1 MKRISILTMTLSAYS
16 IWGFAQE
23 QQATLPHKFGPQ
35 RTRVTDLNPRS
46 QLLRGQSLHLPA
58 SATPHAVQVTCPLEA
73 VGAVCGYV
81 EVPLDRRHSDQKKIK
96 IYFELYTHSGSG
108 PAESAILAA
117 FGGPGYSATAAR
129 GFFQFLFAANF
140 DVHDLLLIDDRGRGL
155 SGTIRCKELQH
166 ATAPFQKAEADC
178 AAQLNDAASRYGT
191 GDIAQDTEAVRAAL
205 GYDKVDYFGFS
216 YGGTDITAY
225 ATRFGDHLR
234 SLVLDAPLGTPALK
248 PFVFDRYRARSET
261 RMVVLDCQ
269 RSPNC
274 APDHAD
280 PVAEFSK
287 VIATIRAHPIQGN
300 AFDANGNLVPVT
312 INERTLLEFVIG
324 SPTGA
329 FISTGELLA
338 ASAALEKGDKA
349 PLLRLGAEG
358 FFPRLSDQGDPT
370 IGVDVGAHYAT
381 PCVDASEPWDW
392 SAPVAQRIA
401 QYADAVSA
409 LPSDYFAPFSRK
421 AVTGSFSFFG
431 WPCLHWEKPTA
442 SSPVALTHAAY
453 PHVPTLVL
461 DGDMD
466 NSVPLEETHRV
477 ASLFPDST
485 FVRVAEA
492 GHITV
497 FWTACAQMLVSQ
509 FIENLASGDTSCA
522 STPEAVFPAVGRF
535 PLLAADARP
544 AKVDPNGQNHIGQ
557 EESRVV
563 TTAVAV
569 ATDAMQRSII
579 GFGDGV
585 GLRAGTF
592 HTDYADSWTT
602 TLTDC
607 AFARDVVVNGT
618 VTWAADLSFIA
629 DLTVSGSGTSGGT
642 LHIEGT
648 WQAPGTVGNFKVSG
662 VLGGRHVAVL
672 VPEA

>member
-1 MKRISILTMTLSAYS
+1 M
-16 IWGFAQE
+16 
-23 QQATLPHKFGPQ
+23 
-35 RTRVTDLNPRS
+35 
-46 QLLRGQSLHLPA
+46 
-58 SATPHAVQVTCPLEA
+58 
-73 VGAVCGYV
+73 
-81 EVPLDRRHSDQKKIK
+81 
-96 IYFELYTHSGSG
+96 
-108 PAESAILAA
+108 
-117 FGGPGYSATAAR
+117 
-129 GFFQFLFAANF
+129 
-140 DVHDLLLIDDRGRGL
+140 HDLLLIDDRGRGL

-166 ATAPFQKAEADC
+166 GTAPFQKAEADC
-178 AAQLNDAASRYGT
+178 AAQLGDAASRYGT

-205 GYDKVDYFGFS
+205 GYDKIDYFGFS

-248 PFVFDRYRARSET
+248 PFMFDQYRARSES

-269 RSPNC
+269 RSRNC
-274 APDHAD
+274 APDHTD

-287 VIATIRAHPIQGN
+287 LIATIRAHPIQGN

-312 INERTLLEFVIG
+312 INERMLLEFVIG
-324 SPTGA
+324 NPTGA

-338 ASAALEKGDKA
+338 ASAALEQGDQA

-358 FFPRLSDQGDPT
+358 FFPLLSDQGDPT
-370 IGVDVGAHYAT
+370 IGLDVGAHYAT

-392 SAPVAQRIA
+392 SAPVAERIA

-409 LPSDYFAPFSRK
+409 LPSDYFAPFSRE
-421 AVTGSFSFFG
+421 AVAGSFSFFG
-431 WPCLHWEKPTA
+431 WPCLHWEKPTP
-442 SSPVALTHAAY
+442 SSPVTLTHATY

-466 NSVPLEETHRV
+466 NSVPLEETKRV
-477 ASLFPDST
+477 ASLFPDSS

-497 FWTACAQMLVSQ
+497 FWTLCAQMLVSQ
-509 FIENLASGDTSCA
+509 FIENLAAGDTSCVA
-522 STPEAVFPAVGRF
+522 TPETVWPTVGRF

-544 AKVDPNGQNHIGQ
+544 AEADPDGQNEIGVA
-557 EESRVV
+557 ERKVV

-592 HTDYADSWTT
+592 HTTYADSWTT

-607 AFARDVVVNGT
+607 AFAKDVVVNGT

-662 VLGGRHVAVL
+662 VLGGKQAAVL